1 MLSVLFPL
9 ALGLLVPPLMIYSHV
24 LCFLSC
30 LVTDSASLCQFELFI
45 QVLSTCHNSMLCLSS
60 HTRHP
65 LPLTHKNTLVLHC
78 QGVE

>member
-1 MLSVLFPL
+1 MLSVLSSPVR
-9 ALGLLVPPLMIYSHV
+9 GLLIPSLLIYSHV

-45 QVLSTCHNSMLCLSS
+45 QVLSTCHNSMLLLSR
-60 HTRHP
+60 HTRPPPAHQY
-65 LPLTHKNTLVLHC
+65 TLVPYR